1 MGRRGKNKGRWEQC
15 TSPGSSS
22 VHCAASPHQPSAHT
36 DTSTPV
42 MASAS
47 SMVAEE
53 EDSGAVPREGI
64 YERLP
69 EPSRRNGDD
78 PGNIDK
84 WRAYRRQLSQEL
96 FAGPDV
102 PVMLDKLAVGK
113 EVCFRTPKYA
123 GDIVAWGD
131 NKTMLEVSRLVS
143 GRVIELRC
151 IRSQRYPPRFY
162 VVIDEGDRTPIASA
176 PGFTVVAIDNMSLV
190 EEEGS
195 ESDVAEQAAGSSCLR
210 QEGSSPAQM

>member
-1 MGRRGKNKGRWEQC
+1 
-15 TSPGSSS
+15 
-22 VHCAASPHQPSAHT
+22 
-36 DTSTPV
+36 
-42 MASAS
+42 
-47 SMVAEE
+47 MVAEE

-123 GDIVAWGD
+123 GDIVAGGY
-131 NKTMLEVSRLVS
+131 NKMAILFSRLVS
-143 GRVIELRC
+143 GRVIGLRRF
-151 IRSQRYPPRFY
+151 RSQRYPPKFY
-162 VVIDEGDRTPIASA
+162 VVINEGDRTPIASA
-176 PGFTVVAIDNMSLV
+176 PDFTVVAIDNMSLV
-190 EEEGS
+190 EEG